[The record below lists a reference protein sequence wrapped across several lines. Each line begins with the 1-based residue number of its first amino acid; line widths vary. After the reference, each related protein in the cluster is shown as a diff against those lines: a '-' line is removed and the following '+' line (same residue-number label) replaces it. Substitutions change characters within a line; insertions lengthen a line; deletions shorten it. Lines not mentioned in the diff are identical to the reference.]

1 MQTSETIGALAT
13 ALAIAQATIGGA
25 VKDKINPAFKSKY
38 ADLSAVWEAWQA
50 VGPAQGLGVVQMP
63 GAMDAGRVSL
73 TTILTHKSGEW
84 ISETLTIPV
93 TKADAQGYG
102 SALTYARRYALSAL
116 AGIAPEDDDGNAAV
130 AKSAPRVV
138 PNNTN
143 PEPKDP
149 GGAEDLTAKWSAWAK
164 TEATKIGQGEF
175 DRAAL
180 AAWDADNRKYFTRCE
195 NNAPGEFEI
204 LMTTIEM
211 RHSALDA
218 LSAAA

>member
-13 ALAIAQATIGGA
+13 ALATAQATIGGA
-25 VKDKINPAFKSKY
+25 VKDKVNPAFKSKY

-63 GAMDAGRVSL
+63 GAMTEGRVSL
-73 TTILTHKSGEW
+73 TTLLTHKSGEW

-130 AKSAPRVV
+130 RQPGRPANEQAAPSRPIAADELAV
-138 PNNTN
+138 
-143 PEPKDP
+143 
-149 GGAEDLTAKWSAWAK
+149 L
-164 TEATKIGQGEF
+164 
-175 DRAAL
+175 RAAL
-180 AAWDADNRKYFTRCE
+180 EVSGRDIAKFCAHYKIDALPDLPSDKFH
-195 NNAPGEFEI
+195 A
-204 LMTTIEM
+204 
-211 RHSALDA
+211 ALDA
-218 LSAAA
+218 INTATANAKRAA